1 MLCEEDV
8 DVGYVFVIIVMVGF
22 EELVVWVTVE

>member
-8 DVGYVFVIIVMVGF
+8 IH
-22 EELVVWVTVE
+22 